1 MCNFFTF
8 FITLRVSVQF
18 SSVAQLCPTVC
29 DPMDCSSPGF
39 PVHHQLLELAQTRCS
54 SRWCHPTI
62 SSSVT
67 LSICFIPVF
76 RSWTEAQRRQLPPP
90 SSQSQWTEELRCL
103 PSPAHP
109 QGRDHYTPHQ
119 VLIFSDLSKLN
130 GENVILFWVIFFSLL
145 VMLASSLGL
154 PKQIRSLFCL
164 SPVAAFPIVDY
175 PIWRMNKMWSTAYHH
190 S

>member
-1 MCNFFTF
+1 MCNFFKF

-29 DPMDCSSPGF
+29 DSMDCSSPGF
-39 PVHHQLLELAQTRCS
+39 PVHHQLLELAQTRVHW
-54 SRWCHPTI
+54 WCHPTT

-67 LSICFIPVF
+67 LSVYFIPVF
-76 RSWTEAQRRQLPPP
+76 RSWTEAQRRQLPPL
-90 SSQSQWTEELRCL
+90 SSQSQWTEALRCL
-103 PSPAHP
+103 PSPAHS

-119 VLIFSDLSKLN
+119 VLILPNLSKLG
-130 GENVILFWVIFFSLL
+130 GENVILFWVLFLSLL
-145 VMLASSLGL
+145 VMVASSLGL
-154 PKQIRSLFCL
+154 PKQIRSLFLFITC
-164 SPVAAFPIVDY
+164 VAFPIVDY